1 MRRVAVV
8 FAILVAVSTVAPML
22 AMGAAVA
29 QDDSTGTA
37 TTNETTTTQTPLPPP
52 NETATATEAPPEPTE
67 TPAPATSEP
76 STTETPAPAGES
88 SSGWSL
94 SELRRDGEQ
103 PSGSPAS
110 VRFGGD
116 RMLWLIH
123 WPASALWADVGNPQD
138 GSYKFVGS
146 GEPTPDPVTD
156 SSVFIRA
163 IRKET
168 GTDDFSVKV
177 VSYRVEEVTTT
188 ADDGSTTTERV
199 PADVREKSVDVSL
212 ARGWSIAEVKLPNL
226 EEDREILMYV
236 EGQEDTLRWTF
247 SHEPVATSQSAPI
260 STEGDYLLRVGGQV
274 FLPAL
279 GLLFGGGFLSRR
291 AIQNAGK
298 GPGLG
303 LGTWALL
310 MGIGAFL
317 AFALGPVNSIADVLV
332 AAPTVMAVF
341 LAAVATIVFLESYE
355 VRSRTVQFVKLDPY
369 NVTSPTATSDADDPE
384 EMLDAMFGEES
395 TETVVEMPDGTEAV
409 VRDGLFAFLSRALG
423 GCAARL
429 SKKATRQARIQLEGD
444 NHDELVF
451 VAPDFED
458 NDDDSAIRFKAEG
471 WEIVW
476 PEIET
481 WHDALRPAAIAA
493 VIGAVT
499 LSVWQFEP
507 FFGAATA
514 AVGAAVWL
522 VRPTEGDA
530 DFKPAKGHLRAAIV
544 TSMLMATDVAN
555 AETLEGAR
563 KKNIKLRARSQKE
576 VEEELDKQDATII
589 EESHGRDVERQVTK
603 DVDES
608 DENLDSEQLDA
619 LEEAS
624 DDD

>member
-1 MRRVAVV
+1 
-8 FAILVAVSTVAPML
+8 ML

>member
-1 MRRVAVV
+1 
-8 FAILVAVSTVAPML
+8 ML

-67 TPAPATSEP
+67 TPAPSTSEP
-76 STTETPAPAGES
+76 ATTETPAPAGES

-94 SELRRDGEQ
+94 SELRRGGQQ

-110 VRFGGD
+110 VRLGGD

-123 WPASALWADVGNPQD
+123 WPASALWADVGDPQD
-138 GSYKFVGS
+138 GSYEFVGA
-146 GEPTPDPVTD
+146 GKPVSD
-156 SSVFIRA
+156 SSVFIRS
-163 IRKET
+163 IRKES

-212 ARGWSIAEVKLPNL
+212 GTGWSIAEVKLPNL
-226 EEDREILMYV
+226 EEDREVLMYV
-236 EGQEDTLRWTF
+236 EGQEDSLRWTF

-260 STEGDYLLRVGGQV
+260 STEGDYLLRVGSQV

-279 GLLFGGGFLSRR
+279 GLLFGGGFLSRK

-369 NVTSPTATSDADDPE
+369 NVTSPTATSDADEPE
-384 EMLDAMFGEES
+384 QALDAIFGEES

-409 VRDGLFAFLSRALG
+409 VRDGLFSFLSRALG

-429 SKKATRQARIQLEGD
+429 SKKATRQARVELEGG
-444 NHDELVF
+444 NHDEMVF
-451 VAPDFED
+451 VSPDFDD
-458 NDDDSAIRFKAEG
+458 NDEDAAIRYKAEG
-471 WEIVW
+471 WELVW

-493 VIGAVT
+493 VIGVVT

-522 VRPTEGDA
+522 VRPTEGEA
-530 DFKPAKGHLRAAIV
+530 AFEPAKGHLRAAIV
-544 TSMLMATDVAN
+544 TSMLMASEVAN
-555 AETLEGAR
+555 ADTLEKAR
-563 KKNIKLRARSQKE
+563 KKNVELRARSQKE

-589 EESHGRDVERQVTK
+589 EEAHGRDVERKVTK
-603 DVDES
+603 DSNES
-608 DENLDSEQLDA
+608 GDDFDLEELEELDGFPWNR
-619 LEEAS
+619 EEAS
-624 DDD
+624 SDD